1 MKKALKKII
10 SISMDLILV
19 ILEKS
24 KTGRYLKNEFAKKIM
39 NSSYSVSHNNHEFL
53 LAVPN
58 EINYYRAS
66 TFETKE
72 PETLEWID
80 TIPLKSVLWDIGAN
94 VGLYSLYAAK
104 TRHCKVFSFEPSVF
118 NLEILAR
125 NINLN
130 NLVSNIVIVP
140 LPLSNKLQ
148 RSSLN
153 MTSTDWGGAMSTFGE
168 NYGHDGKSLEKIFE
182 FETIGI
188 TISNAVKEL
197 NIPAPEYMKVD
208 VDGIEQ
214 LILSGGKKILRN
226 VKSLLIEV
234 NDDFSAQ
241 EEEVSNILT
250 KAGLVLKE
258 KRHSDLFSDS
268 KTFGNLYNQIWSRL

>member
-1 MKKALKKII
+1 MKKAIKNII
-10 SISMDLILV
+10 SISVDLTLLLLKKI
-19 ILEKS
+19 
-24 KTGRYLKNEFAKKIM
+24 KTGRYLKNEFLKKNM
-39 NSSYSVSHNNHEFL
+39 NTSYCVRHNNHEFFL
-53 LAVPN
+53 TVPN
-58 EINYYRAS
+58 EINYYRAT
-66 TFETKE
+66 TFKTKE

-80 TIPLKSVLWDIGAN
+80 SIPINSVLWDIGAN
-94 VGLYSLYAAK
+94 VGLYSIYAAK

-125 NINLN
+125 NIYLN

-140 LPLSNKLQ
+140 LPLTNKLQ

-168 NYGHDGKSLEKIFE
+168 SYGHDGRSLEKIFE

-188 TISNAVKEL
+188 TITNAVKDL
-197 NIPAPEYMKVD
+197 NIPEPEYMKVD

-214 LILSGGKKILRN
+214 LILSGGKKVLRN

-234 NDDFSAQ
+234 NDDFSVQ
-241 EEEVSNILT
+241 EKEVTNILT
-250 KAGLVLKE
+250 EAGLVLKE
-258 KRHSDLFSDS
+258 KRHSDLFSNS
-268 KTFGNLYNQIWSRL
+268 KNFGNLYNQIWSR